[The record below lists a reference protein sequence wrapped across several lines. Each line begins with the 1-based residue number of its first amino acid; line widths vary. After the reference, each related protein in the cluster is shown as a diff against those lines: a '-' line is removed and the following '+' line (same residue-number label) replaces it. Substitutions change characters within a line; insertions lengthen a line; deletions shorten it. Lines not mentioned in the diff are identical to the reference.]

1 MPRFTFAA
9 LPKRQLTL
17 SIVSVA
23 VLVSACGGSHAST
36 KAQPPAA
43 SPTSAAATSSAPAS
57 ATATPST
64 PTSTAAQS
72 DGNSPP
78 SGNASVHFGQ
88 SSLVALTDFT
98 TQKTNTIKLTI
109 GVVAGSIS
117 DLKNFDL
124 DAQTKKGTPFYLS
137 YSVTNLSQTKVDSS
151 GFAGLLTADTPAGD
165 EASIL
170 TLAGDFP
177 KCQGDA
183 PDSLAP
189 GVSAQGCDVF
199 IVPAGDTVAT
209 VSIGNGEAGK
219 VTWS

>member
-1 MPRFTFAA
+1 MPRSTFAP
-9 LPKRQLTL
+9 LPKRQFALLILTTT
-17 SIVSVA
+17 
-23 VLVSACGGSHAST
+23 VLASACGGSHANT
-36 KAQPPAA
+36 KAQTPVAPATSMPAA
-43 SPTSAAATSSAPAS
+43 SSPTSSPTPAAT
-57 ATATPST
+57 
-64 PTSTAAQS
+64 TSTAAPS
-72 DGNSPP
+72 DGNAPP
-78 SGNASVHFGQ
+78 AGNASVHFGQ

-109 GVVAGSIS
+109 SVVPGALS

-137 YSVTNLSQTKVDSS
+137 YSVTNLSQAKVDSS
-151 GFAGLLTADTPAGD
+151 GFAGLLTVDTASGD

-199 IVPAGDTVAT
+199 VLPAGETVAT
-209 VSIGNGEAGK
+209 VSIDNGDSGK
-219 VTWS
+219 ITWS

>member
-1 MPRFTFAA
+1 MPRSTFAA
-9 LPKRQLTL
+9 LPKRQFALLIL
-17 SIVSVA
+17 SIT
-23 VLVSACGGSHAST
+23 VLAAACGGSST
-36 KAQPPAA
+36 KAQSPAA
-43 SPTSAAATSSAPAS
+43 SPTSVPASSSPTSAPAPVATTS
-57 ATATPST
+57 AASP
-64 PTSTAAQS
+64 S
-72 DGNSPP
+72 DGNAPP
-78 SGNASVHFGQ
+78 AGNASVHFGQ
-88 SSLVALTDFT
+88 SSLVALTDFN

-109 GVVAGSIS
+109 SVVPGTLS

-137 YSVTNLSQTKVDSS
+137 YSVANLSQAKVDTS
-151 GFAGLLTADTPAGD
+151 GFAGLLTVDTASGD

-199 IVPAGDTVAT
+199 VLPAGETVAT
-209 VSIGNGEAGK
+209 VSIDNGDAGK
-219 VTWS
+219 ITWS